1 MMRLFN
7 ATNSRKRIF
16 TLAVSPLKSM
26 PDLAEFMTTD
36 EAARELG
43 FTVQSVRNMVY
54 KRSLQSI
61 KWGRS
66 LLISR
71 NSVKEYKTKTQGLPK
86 NSPLRKQN

>member
-1 MMRLFN
+1 MMRQFSI
-7 ATNSRKRIF
+7 TNHHKRKF
-16 TLAVSPLKSM
+16 AFALLPLKSM

-36 EAARELG
+36 EAAKELG
-43 FTVQSVRNMVY
+43 FTVQSIRNMVY
-54 KRSLQSI
+54 KKSLQSI

-71 NSVKEYKTKTQGLPK
+71 KSVKDYKTKTQGLPK